1 VTTIDPAVVGTYV
14 DRLRRTQN
22 ELKTQG
28 IDLLLVGPSSDLFY
42 LTGFS
47 AHESERMNL
56 LMVPQEGEPQMVM
69 PVLEAPLM
77 KSISELLEVRIH
89 PWAETES
96 PSALVAKL
104 ARDVNGKKIAVSDQ
118 LWSVF
123 LMRLQEQMDG
133 GNWTPAAE
141 VMRPLRANKDNREIE
156 LLRDVAERTDDAW
169 HEFITTSIAGL
180 TEEQAMLR
188 LSGLMTDRGMGPSFG
203 ICASGPNSASPH
215 HLTGDRL
222 IQPGDT
228 VIFDWGGI
236 VEGYH
241 SDVTRT
247 VHIGEPDDEYRTVYE
262 TVLRANQAALEAV
275 RPGVPCESI
284 DAAARSVITEA
295 GYGQYFIHRVGHGLG
310 LDVHEE
316 PYLVEGNKLPLQDGM
331 VFSDEPGIY
340 IEGRFGVRIEDTVVC
355 TETGGIR
362 LNEATRELTVMN

>member
-1 VTTIDPAVVGTYV
+1 VATVNPAVVGTYV
-14 DRLRRTQN
+14 DRLRRTQD
-22 ELKTQG
+22 ELKAQG
-28 IDLLLVGPSSDLFY
+28 VDLLLVGPSSDLFY
-42 LTGFS
+42 LTGFE

-56 LMVPQEGEPQMVM
+56 LLVPQVGEPQMVM

-77 KSISELLEVRIH
+77 KSISEMLELRIH

-104 ARDVNGKKIAVSDQ
+104 AGDVSGKKIAVSDQ

-123 LMRLQEQMDG
+123 LMRLQEQVHPKS
-133 GNWTPAAE
+133 WTPAAE
-141 VMRPLRANKDNREIE
+141 VMRPLRAVKDSREIE

-169 HEFITTSIAGL
+169 HEFITTSISGL
-180 TEEQAMLR
+180 TEEQAWAR
-188 LSGLMTDRGMGPSFG
+188 LSGLMSDRGMAISFG

-215 HLTGDRL
+215 HQISDRV

-247 VHIGEPDDEYRTVYE
+247 VHIGEPDDEYRKVYD
-262 TVLRANQAALEAV
+262 TVLQANQAALEAV
-275 RPGVPCESI
+275 RPGATCESI
-284 DAAARSVITEA
+284 DAAARSVIAQA

-316 PYLVEGNKLPLQDGM
+316 PYLVEGNKLPLQVGM

-362 LNEATRELTVMN
+362 LNEATRDLTVMS